1 MLQKDIIKKIENYL
15 NKEKEFVNLDFSKLS
30 LFTPKNIAHGDFST
44 NFALIIASEL
54 KINPNELANKIT
66 STLLKRKDK
75 FFDKIEV
82 AKPGFIN
89 FTISKEVYQNLLKR
103 INQLG
108 NKFGSSKKNKKRVCV
123 GKSNWFSPRWSL
135 KKCGSW

>member
-1 MLQKDIIKKIENYL
+1 M
-15 NKEKEFVNLDFSKLS
+15 S

-108 NKFGSSKKNKKRVCV
+108 NKFGSSKKNKKRVLIEFVSANPTGFLHV
-123 GKSNWFSPRWSL
+123 GHLRNAAVGDSISRILSFS
-135 KKCGSW
+135 G